1 MRLAA
6 IPFSVFLLALAISL
20 LVLHLRAWNK
30 ARRDD
35 LEPAERRHAHRQF
48 RRRIQAS
55 AMLGVVA
62 VAIPLGT
69 WIPHRQWPSAFVF
82 FWFAVAMLVVWVL
95 ALALVDALA
104 TSRQML
110 RTSRRNT
117 ADEVSLR
124 AELKRRLLS
133 GGNGHPP
140 AGRSADW

>member
-6 IPFSVFLLALAISL
+6 VPFSVFLLALAISL
-20 LVLHLRAWNK
+20 LLLHVRAWNK

-35 LEPAERRHAHRQF
+35 LKPAERRYAHHQF
-48 RRRIQAS
+48 RRRVQVS

-62 VAIPLGT
+62 VAIPLGS

-82 FWFAVAMLVVWVL
+82 FWFAVAVLVVWIL

-104 TSRQML
+104 TGRHML
-110 RTSRRNT
+110 QTSRRDL
-117 ADEVSLR
+117 ADEASLR
-124 AELKRRLLS
+124 AELKRRLLR

-140 AGRSADW
+140 AGRSAD